1 MVQAGAENAEEG
13 WEGRICVRD
22 LRRRR
27 PEEDLA
33 LHSDRTLLL
42 RFPTQGLHTG
52 GTTYLV
58 SFPSFHEIG
67 LLRGEH
73 LEAVGG
79 NVPVVEMMSSG

>member
-52 GTTYLV
+52 GI
-58 SFPSFHEIG
+58 S
-67 LLRGEH
+67 
-73 LEAVGG
+73 
-79 NVPVVEMMSSG
+79 